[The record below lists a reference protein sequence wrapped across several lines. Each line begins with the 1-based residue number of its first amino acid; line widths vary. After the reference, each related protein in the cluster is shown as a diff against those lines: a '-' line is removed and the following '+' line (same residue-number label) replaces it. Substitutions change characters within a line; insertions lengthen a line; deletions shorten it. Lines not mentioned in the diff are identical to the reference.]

1 MQKTDASSEWQALP
15 ACLPRAVMD
24 ALAGVLAARPR
35 TVLAVT
41 AVLLILSGWRISK
54 LRLDTDFAQLL
65 PRSAPAV
72 SALDELN
79 RRIASLSSLDVVVE
93 GPDAAANRR
102 YIDALVPRLRELGDP
117 LIDDVRAGVDEEQAF
132 FERNKLLYASAAEL
146 ERARE
151 HLAQEI
157 AQHKNP
163 LYVSLEDDD
172 SDKARAAS
180 PFARFP
186 DGHFAYADGTLY
198 TALIWLRSPLVGA
211 ASGAATVARIRAT
224 ARAVAAALPPAP
236 QRIGLTGNL
245 ITADEERA
253 ALTGDLTLASGISV
267 ALVCVVVL
275 LYFRR
280 VGALVLMVVPALIAV
295 TMALACAQ
303 LFFGA
308 LNTATG
314 FLGAIILGNG
324 INYAIVQM
332 ARYEEERRRGA
343 TVDAAMRI
351 AIASTW
357 RGTRLAA
364 LAAAL
369 AYGSLA
375 LTDFRGFNQFG
386 YIGGLGMVLAWL
398 ATLLV
403 LPALWVLCDRRGT
416 GAARPGPAGGF
427 AWLAPLGRFIVAR
440 PRTVL
445 GAGIALTL
453 IALPPLLRVARDP
466 FEYDFDKLRNQAA
479 KRSDAERLSQK
490 IDPIF
495 GRSLSPGFVLADD
508 ARQIDA
514 IARQLRERD
523 RVYHVLGAIKTV
535 NDYLPGSPAEQ
546 SHKLALIARI
556 RRLIDDNIGLLEGD
570 ERARFAS
577 LRPPDDLRVLLPR
590 DLPRSVRRFY
600 TEADGTIGRVA
611 AWFPREDLD
620 IWNGHVLDR
629 IAATVADLTLDDGTR
644 VRSSGRAVVFAAIIA
659 AVVHD
664 GPIITAASFTAVLI
678 LVVAVARRRGAWL
691 IVGSLV
697 VGVVWM
703 MGAVAVAG
711 VRINFLNFIALPITF
726 GIATDYSANLYLRYE
741 QEGRARLPH
750 VIAATGGAVA
760 LCSLTTIIGYGA
772 LLLADTQGLRS
783 FGAAAILGEIACLTT
798 ALALV
803 PAVLALVDGR
813 SR

>member
-1 MQKTDASSEWQALP
+1 MA
-15 ACLPRAVMD
+15 RAARLLTQTAME
-24 ALAGVLAARPR
+24 ALAALAAARPR
-35 TVLAVT
+35 TVLSVT
-41 AVLLILSGWRISK
+41 IVLSILSAWRIAK
-54 LRLDTDFAQLL
+54 LKIDGDFAQLL

-72 SALDELN
+72 QALHELD
-79 RRIASLSSLDVVVE
+79 RRIEALSSLDVVVE

-102 YIDALVPRLRELGDP
+102 FVDALVPRLRALADP
-117 LIDDVRAGVDEEQAF
+117 LIDDVRAGVGEEQAF

-146 ERARE
+146 ERARARLE
-151 HLAQEI
+151 REI
-157 AQHKNP
+157 TAHKNP
-163 LYVSLEDDD
+163 LYVSLDDD
-172 SDKARAAS
+172 DEESDRARAES

-186 DGHFAYADGTLY
+186 DGYFAYGDGSLY
-198 TALIWLRSPLVGA
+198 TVLIWLRSPLVGA
-211 ASGAATVARIRAT
+211 AGGGDTVARIREA
-224 ARAVAAALPPAP
+224 ARAVAASLPPAA
-236 QRIGLTGNL
+236 QHIGLTGNL

-253 ALTGDLTLASGISV
+253 ALTGDLTLASAVSV
-267 ALVCVVVL
+267 VLVCAVVL

-280 VGALVLMVVPALIAV
+280 FGALVLMVVPALLAV
-295 TMALACAQ
+295 ALSLAFTQ
-303 LFFGA
+303 LCFGA

-332 ARYEEERRRGA
+332 ARYEEERARG
-343 TVDAAMRI
+343 TPVAAASRI
-351 AIASTW
+351 AIAGTW
-357 RGTRLAA
+357 RGTGLAA

-386 YIGGLGMVLAWL
+386 YIGGVGMLLAWL

-403 LPALWVLCDRRGT
+403 LPALWVLCDRRERGT
-416 GAARPGPAGGF
+416 TRIAARAGF
-427 AWLAPLGRFIVAR
+427 RWFAPLGRFIVAR
-440 PRTVL
+440 PRLVL
-445 GAGIALTL
+445 AGGIALTL
-453 IALPPLLRVARDP
+453 AALPPLWRFAHDP

-479 KRSDAERLSQK
+479 KRSDAERLSAK

-508 ARQIDA
+508 PSQIDA
-514 IARQLRERD
+514 ITRQLRARD
-523 RVYHVLGAIKTV
+523 RTYGVIGSIKTV
-535 NDYLPGSPAEQ
+535 GDYLPGAPAEQ
-546 SHKLALIARI
+546 SRKLTVIARI
-556 RRLIDDNIGLLEGD
+556 RRLIDDNIDFLDGSD
-570 ERARFAS
+570 RARFAS
-577 LRPPDDLRVLLPR
+577 LRPPDDLRVLAPR

-611 AWFPREDLD
+611 AWFPRDDLD
-620 IWNGHVLDR
+620 VWDGHVLHR
-629 IAATVADLTLDDGTR
+629 IAATVSDLTLDDGTR
-644 VRSSGRAVVFAAIIA
+644 VRSSGRAVIFAAIID

-664 GPIITAASFTAVLI
+664 GPIITAASFAAVLV
-678 LVVAVARRRGAWL
+678 LVVLVARRRGAWP

-703 MGAVAVAG
+703 LGAVAVAG

-741 QEGRARLPH
+741 QEGRTHLPH
-750 VIAATGGAVA
+750 VIASTGGAVA

-783 FGAAAILGEIACLTT
+783 FGAAAILGELACLTT

-803 PAVLALVDGR
+803 PAVLAIADGR